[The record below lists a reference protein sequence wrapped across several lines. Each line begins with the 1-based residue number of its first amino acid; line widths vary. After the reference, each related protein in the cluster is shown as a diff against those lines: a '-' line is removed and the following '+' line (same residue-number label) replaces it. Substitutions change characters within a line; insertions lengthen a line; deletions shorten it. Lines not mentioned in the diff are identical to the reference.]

1 VSSWHEVLQR
11 FVVLF
16 PPFECGLMVSTKD
29 RKHIVKVL
37 KPYIETMAEDEDA
50 QYVLFT
56 AFDVIEYVL
65 SNCRIFQ
72 RLIFSSDTKLIAKSI
87 LPSITQNV
95 KTLQANAAGRRTVL
109 YSLVPRDR
117 RYYTPSM
124 IARIS
129 ETDSLR
135 AQTSK
140 KSSDVRAAEICSAA
154 SPELL
159 SWVVS
164 DGVEVSR
171 ETGGSLVITE
181 IMLETHGGKSQPLTS
196 IDSVIQFV
204 A

>member
-1 VSSWHEVLQR
+1 MSSWHEVLQR

-72 RLIFSSDTKLIAKSI
+72 RLIFFSDTKLIAKSI

-95 KTLQANAAGRRTVL
+95 KTLQASAAGRRTVL

-124 IARIS
+124 IARIA
-129 ETDSLR
+129 ETDGLR

-140 KSSDVRAAEICSAA
+140 KSSDIRAAEICSAA

-196 IDSVIQFV
+196 IDS
-204 A
+204 

>member
-1 VSSWHEVLQR
+1 
-11 FVVLF
+11 
-16 PPFECGLMVSTKD
+16 MVSTKD

-72 RLIFSSDTKLIAKSI
+72 RLIFFSDTKLIAKSI

-95 KTLQANAAGRRTVL
+95 KTLQASAAGRRTVL

-124 IARIS
+124 IARIA
-129 ETDSLR
+129 ETDGLR

-140 KSSDVRAAEICSAA
+140 KSSDIRAAEICSAA

-196 IDSVIQFV
+196 IDS
-204 A
+204 